1 MELCSTK
8 IIDHL
13 NRQPSF
19 KEKNQQMLHY
29 KAEAAAGGII
39 RMMFKWLSDG
49 ATIPSEEMITYSKK
63 ILSDFFAEE

>member
-1 MELCSTK
+1 
-8 IIDHL
+8 
-13 NRQPSF
+13 
-19 KEKNQQMLHY
+19 MLHY